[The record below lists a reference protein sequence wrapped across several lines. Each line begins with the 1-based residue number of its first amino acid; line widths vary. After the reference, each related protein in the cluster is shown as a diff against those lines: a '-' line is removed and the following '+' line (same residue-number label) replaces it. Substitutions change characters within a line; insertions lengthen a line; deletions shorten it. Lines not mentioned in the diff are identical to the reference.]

1 MIYETPFVAIRGVF
15 IMSENSNLNAAK
27 KAKNDEFY
35 TQYMD
40 IEKELYYYKEHLNNK
55 IIYCNCDNPSWSNFY
70 RYFRVNFFRLGLKKL
85 VSSYYN
91 SVSKSFYSVYDG
103 KEEIIYK
110 LKGNGDFRSNECKE
124 LLKEAD
130 IVVSNPPFSLF
141 REYVAQL
148 IEYEKK
154 FLIIGAKGALV
165 YKEIFP
171 LMKETKIWLG
181 VNKNKGTMSFFINN
195 KRTEKKE
202 VPSYWYTNLEH
213 YQLHNNLNIYNNFYD
228 KSKYPKYVN
237 FDAIEVS
244 KLDSIPCDYDG
255 LMGVP
260 ITIFQYYNPKQFEI
274 IGISDT
280 LANPIKDYAIEGT
293 YVKGGKKFYLNNN
306 DGTFKR
312 MYSRVVIKRN
322 N

>member
-1 MIYETPFVAIRGVF
+1 
-15 IMSENSNLNAAK
+15 MSENSNLNSAK
-27 KAKNDEFY
+27 KSKNDEFY

-141 REYVAQL
+141 REYISML
-148 IEYEKK
+148 MNCKK
-154 FLIIGAKGALV
+154 SFLVIGNINASTCRD
-165 YKEIFP
+165 IFP
-171 LMKETKIWLG
+171 LFKENLIWFG
-181 VNKNKGTMSFFINN
+181 VSRVECFITPDKSLQRVGTA
-195 KRTEKKE
+195 
-202 VPSYWYTNLEH
+202 YWYSNLDVFSR
-213 YQLHNNLNIYNNFYD
+213 YIKLNLTKKYD
-228 KSKYPKYVN
+228 KNKYPKYDDYN
-237 FDAIEVS
+237 AININ
-244 KLDSIPCDYDG
+244 KLNEIPYDYDG
-255 LMGVP
+255 MMGVP
-260 ITIFQYYNPKQFEI
+260 VTFLTKYNPNQFSI
-274 IGISDT
+274 IGLDRY
-280 LANPIKDYAIEGT
+280 LDLPNKVYRFHLNDKELYARI
-293 YVKGGKKFYLNNN
+293 
-306 DGTFKR
+306 
-312 MYSRVVIKRN
+312 VIKKITKYKN
-322 N
+322 LPKE